1 MTTIVVVTTEHIERG
16 EPENCERCPVALAIM
31 DALPAAGV
39 PSVGPSEVAFRVADD
54 MWTDVHLPPE
64 VSDFIES
71 FDGGATD
78 IGPFSFDLDYP
89 AAVAA

>member
-39 PSVGPSEVAFRVADD
+39 PEVGPSQISFRVSDYQWADIG
-54 MWTDVHLPPE
+54 LPPE
-64 VSDFIES
+64 AIDFIET
-71 FDGGATD
+71 FDGGTD
-78 IGPFSFDLDYP
+78 DVEPFSFELDYP
-89 AAVAA
+89 AEAAA